1 MLDQHTYFTTRFG
14 CVRTTVSTVQMTT
27 TESGSG
33 VAETPVTAWSRVLQ
47 VLVVAEFVS
56 TFLDFYGSVFITV
69 FM

>member
-1 MLDQHTYFTTRFG
+1 
-14 CVRTTVSTVQMTT
+14 MTT